1 MIISA
6 SYKTDIPAFY
16 GKWFMNRLRD
26 GYCRVRNP
34 YNGKMSLISLRREN
48 VDGFVFW
55 TKNAGPFLPH
65 LPEVKRLGFPFYVQ
79 YTINGYPRQLEFS
92 VTDKQRSIKHAK
104 EISSAFGSAALVWRY
119 DTILITTLTPPGFHI
134 RNFKEIA
141 EKLQGVTSEVV
152 VSFAQIYAKTK
163 RNLNEAAKEAS
174 FEWIDPPPKEKFA
187 LCLELTG
194 IARRFGMQLS
204 VCSQHDYVV
213 PGAIDAQ
220 CVDKQRL
227 AELAGRPI
235 AAPLKGNR
243 PECGCYESR
252 DIGDYDTCPHGCVYC
267 YAVMNRRL
275 AQERYREHDPESD
288 CLHKTSAEAEEPAEP
303 PAQGTLPMF

>member
-1 MIISA
+1 VIISA

-34 YNGKMSLISLRREN
+34 YNGRASLVSLRHED

-55 TKNAGPFLPH
+55 TKNAGPFIPNLR
-65 LPEVKRLGFPFYVQ
+65 EVERLGFPFYVQ

-92 VTDKQRSIKHAK
+92 VTDKERSIKHAK
-104 EISSAFGSAALVWRY
+104 EISEGFGPAALVWRY
-119 DTILITTLTPPGFHI
+119 DTILFSTLTTPEFHI
-134 RNFKEIA
+134 RNFTELA
-141 EKLQGVTSEVV
+141 EKLQGATSEVV

-163 RNLNEAAKEAS
+163 RNLNNAAKSAAFS
-174 FEWIDPPPKEKFA
+174 WIDPPSSQKFA
-187 LCLELTG
+187 LCLELTA
-194 IARRFGMQLS
+194 IARKFGMQLC
-204 VCSQHDYVV
+204 VCSQRDYVV

-220 CVDKQRL
+220 CVDRGRL
-227 AELAGRPI
+227 AELAGRLI

-243 PECGCYESR
+243 PECGCFESR

-267 YAVMNRRL
+267 YAVRDRRL
-275 AQERYREHDPESD
+275 AQERYREHDPEAD
-288 CLHKTSAEAEEPAEP
+288 CLFKADSEAERPVET